1 MDFLLGVAAQSTWGS
16 NTILLSQN
24 VVCYIKLVGLLIF
37 IGFQE
42 RIIKVLVFHSNMKL
56 ETDHIDYDRILN

>member
-1 MDFLLGVAAQSTWGS
+1 
-16 NTILLSQN
+16 
-24 VVCYIKLVGLLIF
+24 LIF